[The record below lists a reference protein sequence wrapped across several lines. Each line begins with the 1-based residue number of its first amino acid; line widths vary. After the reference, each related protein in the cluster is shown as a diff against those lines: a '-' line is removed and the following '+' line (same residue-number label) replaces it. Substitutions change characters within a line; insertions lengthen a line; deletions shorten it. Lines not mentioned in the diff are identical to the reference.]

1 MRPHAEESVAQTSI
15 MKHLRTLRILFS
27 LTLLCVAPVVRAQTE
42 GVVIWQ
48 VTSFDVTA
56 TLPASGAT
64 ERALTGRALLTARNV
79 GTGVGRTFTVR
90 FNTASEI
97 KTVTVGDAPA
107 TFTKSTDARSNLP
120 TAQINLPSGFPPNST
135 LKVTIDYRLPLTGQ
149 NTGLAA
155 ISPEGS
161 QFLPLSFWYP
171 APNTPYAA
179 RGADYAPVH
188 LTVNAPSGETVVS
201 TGQQPGGIEGN
212 RLPVGQAFDQK
223 LNAQPFFLT
232 GKWETVEGTGDTR
245 GISAYMFAGGGA
257 DERRQAESLIALA
270 SAARAYFAALLGPAP
285 DAPIRLVAVHRGA
298 GFDMGGT
305 VLLDGAAFRRSKPD
319 ATSALA
325 ITEAV
330 AHLWLG
336 GATPIRSEGA
346 GVLREG
352 LVRYLATL
360 FFEKQ
365 FGRETADAE
374 RLRERIAYMAI
385 AKHDAPLATTT
396 PLDPTYFT
404 SVADKGAMV
413 WRLVERSLG
422 RDALINIVRAQLQAA
437 GDAGLTLAALRATLN
452 ERGGAPL

>member
-1 MRPHAEESVAQTSI
+1 
-15 MKHLRTLRILFS
+15 
-27 LTLLCVAPVVRAQTE
+27 APVVRAQTE

-48 VTSFDVTA
+48 VTSFDVMA

-64 ERALTGRALLTARNV
+64 ERALTGHALLTARNV

-90 FNTASEI
+90 FSTSSEI

-107 TFTKSTDARSNLP
+107 TFTNSTDARSNLP

-188 LTVNAPSGETVVS
+188 LTVNAPSGETVIS
-201 TGQQPGGIEGN
+201 S
-212 RLPVGQAFDQK
+212 GQASGATFDQK

-232 GKWETVEGTGDTR
+232 GKWEMVEGTGDTR

-319 ATSALA
+319 AT
-325 ITEAV
+325 
-330 AHLWLG
+330 
-336 GATPIRSEGA
+336 
-346 GVLREG
+346 
-352 LVRYLATL
+352 
-360 FFEKQ
+360 
-365 FGRETADAE
+365 
-374 RLRERIAYMAI
+374 
-385 AKHDAPLATTT
+385 
-396 PLDPTYFT
+396 
-404 SVADKGAMV
+404 
-413 WRLVERSLG
+413 
-422 RDALINIVRAQLQAA
+422 
-437 GDAGLTLAALRATLN
+437 
-452 ERGGAPL
+452 